1 MDRSFGD
8 VVRRLTCEGSQ
19 QCCHCCRW
27 KTGKNSVAVVQVVRG
42 PRRVEQTH
50 RCRVVD
56 EQTAQVENMFV
67 QYARRVRALTA
78 LSQSQ
83 ITNDG
88 HWLDDTGV
96 HRDGPCRWKCV
107 AELNHRSSLL
117 SPFNCSIRHTVN
129 RTARLYTVL
138 LSSRIL
144 EDKFTS
150 PCPCPRTTKS
160 LKIVKDFAF
169 CKQSVICDP

>member
-1 MDRSFGD
+1 MLPLEDRQEQRCSSAGSTRAETSRAD
-8 VVRRLTCEGSQ
+8 TSLSSCRRIDCAGGKHVCAIRETVRT
-19 QCCHCCRW
+19 
-27 KTGKNSVAVVQVVRG
+27 
-42 PRRVEQTH
+42 
-50 RCRVVD
+50 
-56 EQTAQVENMFV
+56 
-67 QYARRVRALTA
+67 LTA

-83 ITNDG
+83 ITNDS